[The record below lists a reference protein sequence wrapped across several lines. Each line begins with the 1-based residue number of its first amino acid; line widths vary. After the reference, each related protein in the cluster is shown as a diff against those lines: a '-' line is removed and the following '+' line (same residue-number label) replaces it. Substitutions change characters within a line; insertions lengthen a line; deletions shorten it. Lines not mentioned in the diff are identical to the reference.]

1 MSNQWEIIDD
11 NGTLYSG
18 SENGMR
24 DLWTGN
30 QDYIYT
36 ANKVKGDLRLVEIH
50 GVKRECRIK
59 QIDVLTSGPTV

>member
-50 GVKRECRIK
+50 GVKR
-59 QIDVLTSGPTV
+59 